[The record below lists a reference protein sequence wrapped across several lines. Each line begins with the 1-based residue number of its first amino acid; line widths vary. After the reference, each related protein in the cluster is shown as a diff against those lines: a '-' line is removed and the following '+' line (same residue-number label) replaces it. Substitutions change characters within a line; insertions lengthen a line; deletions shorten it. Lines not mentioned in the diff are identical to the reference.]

1 METYTNFMMTLAMG
15 LFGMSIILKVL
26 LDGIFNEWD
35 AVADI
40 NHLMKNGLHLKQTS
54 TQRAE
59 DVMLELEKARMPTLT
74 TKNNI
79 YEQKRHML
87 EELSAVEDRV
97 SQAPVVLTPIMPSA
111 SQNTSN

>member
-1 METYTNFMMTLAMG
+1 METYSNFMMTLAMG
-15 LFGMSIILKVL
+15 LFGMSLILKVL

-40 NHLMKNGLHLKQTS
+40 NDLMKNGLHLKHTS

-59 DVMLELEKARMPTLT
+59 DVMLELEKARAPSLST
-74 TKNNI
+74 NI

-87 EELSAVEDRV
+87 AELSAVENRV
-97 SQAPVVLTPIMPSA
+97 SHAPVVLTPIMPAS
-111 SQNTSN
+111 SQNLPN